1 MTRKIRVKKG
11 AGLRCKGWRQ
21 ESLLRML
28 ENVLEVG
35 ERPEDLV
42 VYAATAR
49 AARNWDCF
57 DKIVHAL
64 QILEEGETLVM
75 QSGKPIGIFPT
86 HPEAPLVVMANA
98 NLVGRWAVPEV
109 FYELDRRGLTMPAG
123 FTAGGWQY
131 IGTQGIVQ
139 GTYVTFAA
147 AAREAFG
154 GTLAGRLV
162 ITGGCGGMGG
172 AQPLAVTMNGGVAL
186 VIEIDEQKIRRR
198 IDTGYCDKISYKLD
212 EALALCNGALALKEP
227 LSVGLVGNTAEVLP
241 ELLRRHVIPDIIT
254 DQTSAS
260 DTLYG
265 YIPAG
270 LSIAEAAEL
279 RKSDQKTYLQRVFES
294 IGRHMEV
301 MLEFQKKG
309 AMAFEYGNNIRAQA
323 VTAGVKDAFDIPGF
337 MPRFIR
343 PLFCEGRGPF
353 RWVAIS
359 GDPADIDAVD
369 EVILEEFAEDP
380 YASHWIGMA
389 RKYIQF
395 QGLPARICW
404 LKHGQRNRLGFIVNK
419 MVHDGTLHGPVAFTR
434 DHLDAA
440 SVAMPYRETE
450 NMLDGS
456 DAVADWPLLNALLSV
471 ACRADLVTIH
481 STAGGRAGHG
491 MSCGT
496 TVIADGT
503 EAGGRRAE
511 RTLNAETGLGV
522 LRYADAGYDAAIETA
537 KTAGIRTLQF

>member
-1 MTRKIRVKKG
+1 MVRQIRAVRG
-11 AGLRCKGWRQ
+11 SVLRCKGWRQ

-42 VYAATAR
+42 VYAAIAR

-64 QILEEGETLVM
+64 QVLEEGETLVM

-123 FTAGGWQY
+123 FTAGAWQY

-139 GTYVTFAA
+139 GTYITFAA

-186 VIEIDEQKIRRR
+186 VIEIDERKIQRRVE
-198 IDTGYCDKISYKLD
+198 TGYCDQISHNLD
-212 EALALCNGALALKEP
+212 TALSLCKKALALKEP
-227 LSVGLVGNTAEVLP
+227 LSIGLVGNTAEVLP
-241 ELLRRHVIPDIIT
+241 ELLRRRVIPDIVT
-254 DQTSAS
+254 DQTSAD
-260 DTLYG
+260 DTLRG

-279 RKSDQKTYLQRVFES
+279 RERDRETYLKRVFES
-294 IGRHMEV
+294 IGRHVEV
-301 MLEFQKKG
+301 MLAFQKQG
-309 AMAFEYGNNIRAQA
+309 AIAFEYGNNIRAQA
-323 VTAGVKDAFDIPGF
+323 VTAGVKEAFDIPGF
-337 MPRFIR
+337 MPRFVR

-359 GDPADIDAVD
+359 GDPVDIDAID
-369 EVILEEFAEDP
+369 EVILEEFANDP
-380 YASHWIGMA
+380 YASPWIGMA
-389 RKYIQF
+389 RKYVKF

-404 LKHGQRNRLGFIVNK
+404 LKHGQRARLGVIVNK
-419 MVHDGTLHGPVAFTR
+419 MVQDGTLHGPIAFTR

-450 NMLDGS
+450 KMVDGS
-456 DAVADWPLLNALLSV
+456 DAIADWPLLNALLNV
-471 ACRADLVTIH
+471 ACRADLVTIN
-481 STAGGRAGHG
+481 SMAGGRAGHG

-503 EAGGRRAE
+503 EAGARRVE

-522 LRYADAGYDAAIETA
+522 LRYADAGYEIAIETV
-537 KTAGIRTLQF
+537 KKAGIHTL